1 MYVDISPQK
10 RLFRHLCH
18 SVGGGGGQESYVDR
32 DRLIAV
38 SLGESDIRE
47 TMIKHREFLV
57 SAESQSNSNKHY
69 IMWVP

>member
-1 MYVDISPQK
+1 M
-10 RLFRHLCH
+10 
-18 SVGGGGGQESYVDR
+18 DR

-57 SAESQSNSNKHY
+57 SAECQSNSNKHY